1 MPTPSGACRLP
12 LFAPR
17 PFIRARMHHFDPA
30 TTLPT
35 RYVAAVAL
43 PTLAHR
49 RPLICPS
56 RYLPPAGRTT
66 DGTTRRREMQDIQHK
81 AALRL
86 AVHSFSPLADCARP
100 FCHHWA
106 SDCQG
111 RIGDYLTS
119 ARRHSYFRLWHQP
132 SVRIGAVIAVDIG
145 SALNQPLRR
154 GPFLADGAAQHLS
167 CSARAR
173 RLAQTSRIAFVA
185 VVVDGGTPILC
196 WGALLSSRPEATYS
210 ASR

>member
-1 MPTPSGACRLP
+1 MGYVAPCL
-12 LFAPR
+12 PR
-17 PFIRARMHHFDPA
+17 PALAASRSSLLDHSSVLARATSTQQRRCLHA
-30 TTLPT
+30 TSQP
-35 RYVAAVAL
+35 RGAAAAL

-49 RPLICPS
+49 RTPICRY
-56 RYLPPAGRTT
+56 RYLPPAGHTT

-86 AVHSFSPLADCARP
+86 AVHPFSPRADCARP

-154 GPFLADGAAQHLS
+154 GPFLAHGAEQ
-167 CSARAR
+167 
-173 RLAQTSRIAFVA
+173 RL
-185 VVVDGGTPILC
+185 
-196 WGALLSSRPEATYS
+196 SRPA
-210 ASR
+210 